1 MPTDWLTG
9 WSTKFKNAR
18 GALAKLPVH
27 ETVEVIPEE
36 VKAEP
41 DAFEKI
47 SEERSFEVEITGPK
61 LVKREFVRP

>member
-1 MPTDWLTG
+1 M
-9 WSTKFKNAR
+9 
-18 GALAKLPVH
+18 H